1 MNTTHG
7 VWGTRTR
14 TFEWDGGIVTILFL
28 EPMKCCSWHLHKTA
42 YNHFYV
48 ISGELQVRTDKGYV
62 TTLKVGQSFTVEPRV
77 KHQFI
82 TGETPTIIEEIA
94 YVKYNEY
101 DIDRETI
108 GGSVT

>member
-1 MNTTHG
+1 M
-7 VWGTRTR
+7 
-14 TFEWDGGIVTILFL
+14 
-28 EPMKCCSWHLHKTA
+28 
-42 YNHFYV
+42 
-48 ISGELQVRTDKGYV
+48 
-62 TTLKVGQSFTVEPRV
+62 TTLKVGQSFTVEPGV